1 MKIPLKKTL
10 AAFSVGLSALPV
22 IVIGLLVLMMNSDI
36 REIVNSEFDKIGARA
51 TRQIVTGYG
60 HLERHCPGIG
70 KQIQDYR

>member
-36 REIVNSEFDKIGARA
+36 REIVNS
-51 TRQIVTGYG
+51 
-60 HLERHCPGIG
+60 
-70 KQIQDYR
+70 